1 MIEVRNLTSAGSDLG
16 SLGLDGLAA
25 LLELGN
31 SLKTHVASTP
41 AADNGVVELL
51 HKVSLELCALDV
63 ILGVV
68 GGQSNNGTVL
78 LVHKS
83 SKTSL
88 TLDNAKGD
96 VHLTAKS
103 GQPDNKLNRVNIMGD
118 NNHGGLLLLNKSGDV
133 LKSVLEHSRGG
144 TGSGVLTLGSG
155 GGSSL
160 EALDLSLLSLRLV
173 LHKKLEK
180 LGSLVLVKSSGELL
194 DSRGDL
200 KALKKDLLL
209 SLKTDIARPSHEAR
223 KITVL
228 GADVSS
234 HSHVLGSGGEQRVR
248 HGDLLGLHLLHGL
261 GLRITGRH
269 FRG

>member
-51 HKVSLELCALDV
+51 HEVSLELCALDV

-103 GQPDNKLNRVNIMGD
+103 GQPDNKLNRVNI
-118 NNHGGLLLLNKSGDV
+118 LLLLNKSGDV

-194 DSRGDL
+194 DSRGNL

-228 GADVSS
+228 G
-234 HSHVLGSGGEQRVR
+234 L
-248 HGDLLGLHLLHGL
+248 
-261 GLRITGRH
+261 
-269 FRG
+269 